1 MIIRDDSNQKGI
13 DALCIGIIMIL
24 KDFLSVTYF
33 PSFH

>member
-13 DALCIGIIMIL
+13 DALRIGIITIL
-24 KDFLSVTYF
+24 KDFLLVTYF